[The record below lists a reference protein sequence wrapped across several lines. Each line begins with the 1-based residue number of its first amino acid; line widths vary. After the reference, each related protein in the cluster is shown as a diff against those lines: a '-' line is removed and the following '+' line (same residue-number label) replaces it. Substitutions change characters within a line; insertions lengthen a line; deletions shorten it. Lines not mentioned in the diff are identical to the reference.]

1 MVTQRLISARIAET
15 TLWEIEQET
24 MVSGFKRNRIL
35 NEGARLWL
43 SLTDAR
49 RECRA
54 HPDSEYRMKALIRI
68 VKLWF
73 PEVDDLVSVEN
84 LYK

>member
-15 TLWEIEQET
+15 TLWEMEQET
-24 MVSGFKRNRIL
+24 MVSGYKRNRIL

-43 SLTDAR
+43 SLKDAR
-49 RECRA
+49 RECRV
-54 HPDSEYRMKALIRI
+54 HPDPEHRMKALIRI

-73 PEVDDLVSVEN
+73 PEVDDLVSIEN

>member
-1 MVTQRLISARIAET
+1 MLSQRLISARIAET
-15 TLWEIEQET
+15 LLWEMEQET
-24 MVSGFKRNRIL
+24 MRSGFKRNRVL

-43 SLTDAR
+43 SLKDAR
-49 RECRA
+49 RACKA
-54 HPDSEYRMKALIRI
+54 NPDPEYRMKQLVYF

>member
-1 MVTQRLISARIAET
+1 MLSQRLISARIAET
-15 TLWEIEQET
+15 LLWEMEQET
-24 MVSGFKRNRIL
+24 MRSGCKRNRVL

-43 SLTDAR
+43 SLKDAR
-49 RECRA
+49 RACKANPE
-54 HPDSEYRMKALIRI
+54 PEYRIKQLVHF

>member
-15 TLWEIEQET
+15 TLWEMEQEA
-24 MVSGFKRNRIL
+24 MVSGSKRNRIL

-43 SLTDAR
+43 SLKDSR
-49 RECRA
+49 RVCRA
-54 HPDSEYRMKALIRI
+54 NPDPESRTKALLHF

-73 PEVDDLVSVEN
+73 PEVKDLVSVDN
-84 LYK
+84 LH

>member
-24 MVSGFKRNRIL
+24 MASGIRRNRIL
-35 NEGARLWL
+35 NDGARLWL
-43 SLTDAR
+43 SLKDAR
-49 RECRA
+49 RMCQANQDPEHRK
-54 HPDSEYRMKALIRI
+54 KALVHF

-73 PEVDDLVSVEN
+73 PEVQDLVSVEN
-84 LYK
+84 HYK